1 MTEEPE
7 EDKFKATIK
16 RLTEPLEKWE
26 SIKKILLDDIRS
38 TQDVIA
44 AIDRIIDEE
53 HKKYSAKN

>member
-1 MTEEPE
+1 MTEEQLRLQ
-7 EDKFKATIK
+7 AAIK

-26 SIKKILLDDIRS
+26 SIKKMLLDDIRS

-53 HKKYSAKN
+53 HSKYSKKN